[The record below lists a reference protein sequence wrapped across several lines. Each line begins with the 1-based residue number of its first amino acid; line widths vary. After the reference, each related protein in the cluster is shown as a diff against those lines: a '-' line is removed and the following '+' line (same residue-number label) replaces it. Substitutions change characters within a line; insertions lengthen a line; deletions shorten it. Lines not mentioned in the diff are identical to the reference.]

1 MTAKSATYLGNVG
14 HNIWVE
20 SRRPPQYKIRMDP
33 IEHIRTY
40 RGGVAGF
47 TQPSLF
53 LFFRGGEPD
62 RFRRMLNKFSTR
74 LNGSLTLDARLILSN
89 HDDTVSDNL
98 PALFA
103 RLLTALEMTAG
114 LPNFGRLV
122 ATTKSADGVKPVL
135 CFESLHLNF
144 SLACVKFIRANLKN
158 TDEKKIQIKAKAL
171 FETAPAQFTLSTN
184 LRHLIKAAY
193 NLQIPV
199 TFLNGNAFLLGWG
212 RHSRIISS
220 SSTERTSAF
229 SVSLA
234 RDKVAT
240 RNWLMQCDIPM
251 PNQRIVHNF
260 GETIVAARDL
270 GFPVVIKPRSSDGG
284 AGVTTNIL
292 READLEKAFN
302 LAAAEG
308 GGVLLERH
316 INGREYRLLIVNGS
330 LLSVHERV
338 PARVI
343 GNGVDT
349 ISHLIEQENDRRQ
362 RVRKNGFSNIPISI
376 GDDSDACLAA
386 QGLHLESIPVLGREV
401 RLRMVPKVQTGG
413 AIERIDP
420 ASVHP
425 EVVAAAEK
433 AARMMRLDIAGVDFI
448 ACDHS
453 QSWYESGGVI
463 TEVNAIPQINRFEEF
478 DIHGAFLRAAAPEAR
493 RAASLLMTDLGPPG
507 LTQLQAILAA
517 ARARGIGVGLKLDGE
532 DLQRQFAGQAHVITQ
547 QQKMLSILGDR
558 QVDCIIVLQKPA
570 DILQNGLVLGHFD
583 GVLLSAAQNGGL
595 EGIIGRTLFRRNF
608 GDRLIYHESMEGLD
622 SLKQIYPIEGLQSY
636 SGQDEMVKLALALLA
651 PEDPASLGSSAAAN
665 HRGHW
670 E

>member
-1 MTAKSATYLGNVG
+1 
-14 HNIWVE
+14 
-20 SRRPPQYKIRMDP
+20 MDP
-33 IEHIRTY
+33 IEHIRIY
-40 RGGVAGF
+40 RGGIAGF
-47 TQPSLF
+47 TQPALILS
-53 LFFRGGEPD
+53 FRVSEPD
-62 RFRRMLNKFSTR
+62 RFRRMIHEFSTH
-74 LNGSLTLDARLILSN
+74 LTESLTLDARLLLSN
-89 HDDTVSDNL
+89 QDDTARGNV

-114 LPNFGRLV
+114 LPNLGRIV
-122 ATTKSADGVKPVL
+122 TTVKSADGVKPVL
-135 CFESLHLNF
+135 CFESLYLNF
-144 SLACVKFIRANLKN
+144 SLACLKFIRANLKY
-158 TDEKKIQIKAKAL
+158 TDEKQIQIQAKVL
-171 FETAPAQFTLSTN
+171 FETAPAQFARSTN
-184 LRHLIKAAY
+184 LRHLIKAAH

-199 TFLNGNAFLLGWG
+199 TNLNGDAFLFGWG
-212 RHSRIISS
+212 RHSNIIIS
-220 SSTERTSAF
+220 SSTERTSSF

-240 RNWLMQCDIPM
+240 RNWLMRCDIPT
-251 PNQRIVHNF
+251 PDQRIVHNF
-260 GETIVAARDL
+260 GETIVAARDM
-270 GFPVVIKPRSSDGG
+270 GFPIVIKPRSADGG
-284 AGVTTNIL
+284 AGITTNIL

-308 GGVLLERH
+308 KGVLLERH

-330 LLSVHERV
+330 LLSVHERI

-349 ISHLIEQENDRRQ
+349 ISYLIEQENDRRQ

-386 QGLHLESIPVLGREV
+386 QGLHLESIPAEGREV

-413 AIERIDP
+413 AIELIDP

-463 TEVNAIPQINRFEEF
+463 TEVNAIPQINRFEKF
-478 DIHGAFLRAAAPEAR
+478 DIHGAFLRAAVPEAGR
-493 RAASLLMTDLGPPG
+493 VASLLMTDLGPQG
-507 LTQLQAILAA
+507 LAQLRAILAA
-517 ARARGIGVGLKLDGE
+517 ARARGINVGLKLDSE
-532 DLQRQFAGQAHVITQ
+532 DLQRQFAGQAHVITRQ
-547 QQKMLSILGDR
+547 HKMLSIVGDR
-558 QVDCIIVLQKPA
+558 QVDCIIVLQQPA
-570 DILQNGLVLGHFD
+570 DILQNGLALGHFD
-583 GVLLSAAQNGGL
+583 GVLLSAGQNDGL
-595 EGIIGRTLFRRNF
+595 KGIIGQSSFRRNF

-622 SLKQIYPIEGLQSY
+622 SLRQIYPIEGLQSY

-651 PEDPASLGSSAAAN
+651 PEDPTSQGSSVAAN
-665 HRGHW
+665 HRGRW
-670 E
+670 K